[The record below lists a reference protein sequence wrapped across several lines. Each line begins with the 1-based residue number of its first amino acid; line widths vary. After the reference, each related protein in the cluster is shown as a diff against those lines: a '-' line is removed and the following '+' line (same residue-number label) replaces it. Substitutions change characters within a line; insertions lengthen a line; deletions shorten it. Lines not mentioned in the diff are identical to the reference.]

1 MFNAVLLEHNDKNK
15 EVDKLQD
22 YLSYKQYLTINQREM
37 TEIWEI
43 LIKRVESV
51 ENDQFFDGKFKEIS
65 EKILK
70 LCDDHTKDNYQEVL
84 TEAFT
89 EILINFE
96 MSSDIVSSFVKKF
109 KKCGKK
115 NFQKLL
121 RMEKVKL
128 IYRTIMLCMK
138 EMKRMKELQIKGEL
152 PEYMKRMLI
161 ITGFAG
167 NEQYM
172 EDTTNHLLSLVVIHY
187 GNYFVKLLQILGEK
201 MKNYREE
208 GKTLHSEFSKTSIE
222 DVGIYTQITNEIG
235 GKLNELNKNKEEIF
249 ERMKKKT
256 GTEEEEILRNEL
268 KMLEEDEKNL
278 KIKFNELLMKNRL
291 KSDIREHEGN
301 FRIRKRKLGNNEVAI
316 MKLQNEQE
324 NLDKEVKLIENE
336 LEKLDE
342 EIKATEEEHLKDIK
356 LKIEE
361 KEKSKTEKNE
371 KLKEI
376 ADKISA
382 LINGEEKEL
391 TEEEENRLNLEEEKR
406 VKLEEEQKLKLTE
419 LKEIVK
425 NEEKPFLEKNSK
437 ILKIE
442 NLSKFDEDKYGLLS
456 FFKSNEFKIN
466 CYGETEKENEIEKK
480 LDVLEYEY
488 KDKLYNQNK
497 LKTNFFLIIHEKT
510 IIDKKFNEFES
521 LFNGKYQPQSKVEK
535 KKDFHTVK
543 DWLNGR
549 NSNSIENRISLLK
562 KNFVLKVVSKPKP
575 KQILNRMEKIKGHWF
590 DKGRK
595 NSKFLKSKSMNEKI
609 LKKNPSLR
617 LKRKGVTKSASF
629 PDNDERNK
637 VKLD

>member
-1 MFNAVLLEHNDKNK
+1 
-15 EVDKLQD
+15 
-22 YLSYKQYLTINQREM
+22 
-37 TEIWEI
+37 
-43 LIKRVESV
+43 
-51 ENDQFFDGKFKEIS
+51 
-65 EKILK
+65 
-70 LCDDHTKDNYQEVL
+70 
-84 TEAFT
+84 
-89 EILINFE
+89 

-115 NFQKLL
+115 IFKTPSNGESQVNLQNNNVVHEGD
-121 RMEKVKL
+121 EKDEGA
-128 IYRTIMLCMK
+128 TN
-138 EMKRMKELQIKGEL
+138 KGL

-466 CYGETEKENEIEKK
+466 CYGETEKENEIERK
-480 LDVLEYEY
+480 LGVLEYEY
-488 KDKLYNQNK
+488 K
-497 LKTNFFLIIHEKT
+497 
-510 IIDKKFNEFES
+510 
-521 LFNGKYQPQSKVEK
+521 G
-535 KKDFHTVK
+535 
-543 DWLNGR
+543 
-549 NSNSIENRISLLK
+549 
-562 KNFVLKVVSKPKP
+562 
-575 KQILNRMEKIKGHWF
+575 
-590 DKGRK
+590 
-595 NSKFLKSKSMNEKI
+595 KI
-609 LKKNPSLR
+609 LYI
-617 LKRKGVTKSASF
+617 F
-629 PDNDERNK
+629 
-637 VKLD
+637 